1 MTGKELLYVEDA
13 LGHIQHIKT
22 ICETYSRNLQDPNL
36 KAFVETLRQRNQELE
51 TKFLNVLGGATNGR
65 QSVNGRFTISYQ
77 RRL

>member
-1 MTGKELLYVEDA
+1 MYKNM
-13 LGHIQHIKT
+13 KT

-65 QSVNGRFTISYQ
+65 
-77 RRL
+77 